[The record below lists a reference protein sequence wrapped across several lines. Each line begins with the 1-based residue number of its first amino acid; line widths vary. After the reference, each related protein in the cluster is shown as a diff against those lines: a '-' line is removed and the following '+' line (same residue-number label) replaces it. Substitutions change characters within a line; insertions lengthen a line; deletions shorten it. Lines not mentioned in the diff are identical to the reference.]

1 MIAGADEVIIHEKKS
16 YPGRIRMPEI
26 PDYTTETLHDFVK
39 SEVADGST
47 VKTDGLPSY
56 NNLVGTDHDKQ
67 VVGDQLAH
75 NNMLPWI
82 HRIFA
87 NFKAWEIGVYHGLRA
102 KHLQS
107 YLDEF
112 VFRFNRRRN
121 RPSGMKTLLN
131 LVMKSSPMT
140 YNMLVGVETCA

>member
-1 MIAGADEVIIHEKKS
+1 MIAGAVEVEIRDGKT
-16 YPGRIRMPEI
+16 YPGRIRLSEI
-26 PDYTTETLHDFVK
+26 PDYTTETLHNIVE

-67 VVGDQLAH
+67 VVGKQLAH
-75 NNMLPWI
+75 KVLPWI
-82 HRIFA
+82 HRIFS
-87 NFKAWEIGVYHGLRA
+87 NLAWEIGVYHGLRA

-121 RPSGMKTLLN
+121 RHSGLKSLFD
-131 LVMKSSPMT
+131 LVMKSNPMT
-140 YNMLVGVETCA
+140 YNILVANEICA